1 MNDPL
6 TLRAARA
13 GPIEIA
19 SLRSQRQQA
28 LSLRGSGATS
38 NFADGPDWLS
48 AAELP
53 LEYTPALQV
62 RKFAGVYA
70 EPVLQHLGTV
80 APQCRRR
87 LQAHRLAVDP
97 HRPGRHLVVA
107 LALGHDLHDAALVE
121 RRLVLQLHRVEHR
134 ASRHADRNELLH
146 RVALVVLAG
155 PFANDRVEF
164 LLVGDAV
171 VAGGEA
177 RILDQFLAADQL
189 HQARPVLGVGPAG
202 GQVDIVIGA
211 AALGRV
217 EARGRVVAAAR
228 LGAVARR
235 RLAGALHRAKTGA
248 HVVDHRVLHRQLQPP
263 ALAGA
268 VALVQ
273 GAEDRRRHQHAGAGV
288 AEAQARL
295 DRRPVGLA
303 GDADRAAGGLRDHI
317 EGQPR
322 LVRAAA
328 AKALDLAIDDP
339 RVDFLDGFVVEAEAL
354 DRAGRHVL
362 DRDVGLL
369 QQFLDDL
376 EPLWRL
382 QIDRQRLLVDVELVE
397 IPGVV
402 IGLAGPQPAA
412 GIAASRV
419 LDLDH
424 LRAEPGQ
431 DLGRGRARLELG
443 EVHHLDALQE
453 IEILADVTHLRLL

>member
-53 LEYTPALQV
+53 LQHAAALQV
-62 RKFAGVYA
+62 RKFTGVNA

-97 HRPGRHLVVA
+97 HRPRRHLVVA
-107 LALGHDLHDAALVE
+107 LAVVHDLHDAALVE

-134 ASRHADRNELLH
+134 AGRYADRNELLH

-155 PFANDRVEF
+155 PFADDRVEF

-171 VAGGEA
+171 VAGSKA
-177 RILDQFLAADQL
+177 RIVDQFLTADQF
-189 HQARPVLGVGPAG
+189 HQARPVLGIGTAG
-202 GQVDIVIGA
+202 GQVYIVVGT
-211 AALGRV
+211 AALGRI
-217 EARGRVVAAAR
+217 EAGGRVVAAAR

-235 RLAGALHRAKTGA
+235 GLAGALHRAKTGA
-248 HVVDHRVLHRQLQPP
+248 HVVDHRVLHRQLQSPP
-263 ALAGA
+263 FAGA

-288 AEAQARL
+288 AKAQARL
-295 DRRPVGLA
+295 DRRAVRLA
-303 GDADRAAGGLRDHI
+303 GDADRATGGLRDHV
-317 EGQPR
+317 EGEPR
-322 LVRAAA
+322 LVRAAGA
-328 AKALDLAIDDP
+328 EALDLAIDDAG
-339 RVDFLDGFVVEAEAL
+339 VDFLDRVVIEPQAL

-362 DRDVGLL
+362 DGDVGLL
-369 QQFLDDL
+369 QHLLDDFQ
-376 EPLWRL
+376 PLRRF
-382 QIDRQRLLVDVELVE
+382 QVDRQRLLVDVELVE

-402 IGLAGPQPAA
+402 VGLAGPQPPAR
-412 GIAASRV
+412 IAAARV
-419 LDLDH
+419 FDLDH
-424 LRAEPGQ
+424 LGAKPGEH
-431 DLGRGRARLELG
+431 LG
-443 EVHHLDALQE
+443 
-453 IEILADVTHLRLL
+453 